1 MTATV
6 TAVDDSV
13 IEGGVETV
21 VVTASHGGGAVGSA
35 TVTIEDN
42 DTAVWSVVAVP
53 ARVVEGAAST
63 VTVSVDKEFE
73 VDQTIT
79 LAATGGTAASGD
91 YSLSSSLLT
100 LAAGDMSVTAT
111 VTAVDDSVIEG
122 GVETVVVTA
131 SHGGGAVGS
140 ATVTIEDNDTAVWSV
155 VAGPARVVEGAAST
169 VTVSVDKEFEVDQ
182 TITLAA
188 TGGTAASGDY
198 SLSSSLLTLA
208 AGDMSVTASVTAVD
222 DSVIEG
228 GDETVVVTASHGGG
242 AVGSATV
249 TIEDNDTA
257 VWSVVAVPARV
268 VEGAASTVT
277 VSVDKEFE
285 VDQTITLAVGGTA
298 ASGDY
303 SLSSSLLTLAAGD
316 MSVTASVTAVDDS
329 VIEGGVETVV
339 VTASHGGGA
348 VGSATVT
355 IEDNDTAVWSVVAVP
370 ARVVEGAASTV
381 TVSVDKEFEVD
392 QTITLA
398 ATGGTAASGDY
409 SLSSSLLTLAA
420 GDMSVTASV
429 TAVDD
434 SVIEG
439 GVETVVVTASHG
451 GGAVGSATVTIQ
463 DNDTAVWS
471 VVAGPARVVEGAAS
485 TVTVSVDKEFEV
497 DQTIT
502 LAATGGT
509 AASGDYSLSSS
520 LLTLAAGDMSVT
532 ATVTAVDDSDEESD
546 ETVVVTASATAAAR
560 SARRRSP
567 SKPTTRR
574 SRLMQRCRR
583 WRCRVSASAILMLAS
598 PLMPP
603 VWATACR
610 RPRSPRLPATTGP
623 AS

>member
-1 MTATV
+1 M
-6 TAVDDSV
+6 
-13 IEGGVETV
+13 
-21 VVTASHGGGAVGSA
+21 
-35 TVTIEDN
+35 
-42 DTAVWSVVAVP
+42 
-53 ARVVEGAAST
+53 T
-63 VTVSVDKEFE
+63 VTVSVGKEFE
-73 VDQTIT
+73 VDHH
-79 LAATGGTAASGD
+79 AGGGGHRGERGLFAVVVVVE
-91 YSLSSSLLT
+91 
-100 LAAGDMSVTAT
+100 LAAGDMSVTAS

-169 VTVSVDKEFEVDQ
+169 VTVSVGK
-182 TITLAA
+182 
-188 TGGTAASGDY
+188 G
-198 SLSSSLLTLA
+198 
-208 AGDMSVTASVTAVD
+208 
-222 DSVIEG
+222 
-228 GDETVVVTASHGGG
+228 
-242 AVGSATV
+242 
-249 TIEDNDTA
+249 
-257 VWSVVAVPARV
+257 
-268 VEGAASTVT
+268 
-277 VSVDKEFE
+277 FE

-355 IEDNDTAVWSVVAVP
+355 IEDADTPTWSVVAGP
-370 ARVVEGAASTV
+370 ARVVEGAVSTV

-409 SLSSSLLTLAA
+409 SLSSSLLTLDAGDMSVTATVTAVDDSDEESDETVVVTASHGGGAVVAGPARVVEGAASTVTVSVGKEFEVDQTITLAVGGTAASGDYSLSSSLLTLAA

-439 GVETVVVTASHG
+439 GDETVVVTASHG

-502 LAATGGT
+502 LAATGGGGHRGERGLF
-509 AASGDYSLSSS
+509 A
-520 LLTLAAGDMSVT
+520 
-532 ATVTAVDDSDEESD
+532 
-546 ETVVVTASATAAAR
+546 VVVVVDAG
-560 SARRRSP
+560 RRGHVGDRDGD
-567 SKPTTRR
+567 R
-574 SRLMQRCRR
+574 
-583 WRCRVSASAILMLAS
+583 
-598 PLMPP
+598 
-603 VWATACR
+603 
-610 RPRSPRLPATTGP
+610 G
-623 AS
+623 